1 MLERLSLIC
10 FFKIKGYNEF
20 VEINFSFRKRVIM
33 KQQFGMNQKMQQ
45 RMVMTP
51 MLQQAMKILQM
62 STMELKDWVEKEM
75 VENPVLEENE
85 DVVAPYKDSPG
96 GEESLDQEGVVVDP
110 TLEKAKER
118 HDTDLVEHIKEGESF
133 KEDTWE
139 VYKESQEYSDSGEG
153 DWGNRQNSDADQEKR
168 DFVEASITRAPSL
181 ADHLEWQFLLVAKN
195 EQQETIGKL
204 IIGNLDDNGYLM
216 TTLEDLAQS
225 LQVSVD
231 EVEKVLV
238 LIQGLEPTGVGARD
252 LRECLLLQLENKT
265 GPVAQR
271 AYQVVLNH
279 FEDMEKKR
287 YPAILKGLECD
298 SDQLREV
305 LAYVANLE
313 PKPGRSFEEIDT
325 KYVTPDVSVR
335 KIEGEYVVVLNDEP
349 VPRLRVSSYY
359 RHMLKDKKAVAA
371 KETKKFLEGKIQA
384 ANWLIKNIEQRRKT
398 IYRVTESIFRIQRE
412 FLENGVNSLKPLT
425 LKQVADMVSMHESTI
440 SRVTTHKYVQTPR
453 GLFELKYFF
462 SSGLES
468 NDGMDVSSLSVKEK
482 IKEMIDLEPPQ
493 KPLSDQ
499 KIMQTLTNQGLTIA
513 RRTIAK
519 YREELR
525 KIGRA

>member
-1 MLERLSLIC
+1 MR
-10 FFKIKGYNEF
+10 
-20 VEINFSFRKRVIM
+20 
-33 KQQFGMNQKMQQ
+33 QQFGMNQKMQQ
-45 RMVMTP
+45 RMIMTP

-85 DVVAPYKDSPG
+85 ETTPDKNTPEEDASPSNT
-96 GEESLDQEGVVVDP
+96 EETVSDP
-110 TLEKAKER
+110 TLEKAREQ
-118 HDTDLVEHIKEGESF
+118 HDTDLVEHIKDGERF
-133 KEDTWE
+133 KEETWAM
-139 VYKESQEYSDSGEG
+139 YQESQEYGDAGDSEYGG
-153 DWGNRQNSDADQEKR
+153 RQNSEADQEKR

-181 ADHLEWQFLLVAKN
+181 AEHLEWQFLLVAKN
-195 EQQETIGKL
+195 DQEETIGKL
-204 IIGNLDDNGYLM
+204 IIGNLDDNGYL
-216 TTLEDLAQS
+216 TTKLEDLAQAQ
-225 LQVSVD
+225 QVTVA
-231 EVEKVLV
+231 EIEKVLS

-252 LRECLLLQLENKT
+252 LRECLLLQLENRT

-279 FEDMEKKR
+279 FEDMEKRR
-287 YPAILKGLECD
+287 YPIILKGLECD
-298 SDQLREV
+298 EEQLREA
-305 LAYVANLE
+305 LAYIANLE
-313 PKPGRSFEEIDT
+313 PKPGRSFEVIDT

-349 VPRLRVSSYY
+349 VPRLRVSPYY
-359 RHMLKDKKAVAA
+359 RRMLKDKNTVDA
-371 KETKKFLEGKIQA
+371 KETKKFLETKIQSA
-384 ANWLIKNIEQRRKT
+384 IWLIKNIEQRRKT
-398 IYRVTESIFRIQRE
+398 IYRVTEAIFRIQKE

-425 LKQVADMVSMHESTI
+425 LKQVADMIGMHESTI

-462 SSGLES
+462 TSGLES
-468 NDGMDVSSLSVKEK
+468 SDGMDVSSLSVKEK

-499 KIMQTLTNQGLTIA
+499 KIMQNLTDQGLSIA

-525 KIGRA
+525 IPPASQRRKL

>member
-1 MLERLSLIC
+1 MR
-10 FFKIKGYNEF
+10 
-20 VEINFSFRKRVIM
+20 
-33 KQQFGMNQKMQQ
+33 QQFGMNQKMQQ

-75 VENPVLEENE
+75 VENPVLEET
-85 DVVAPYKDSPG
+85 
-96 GEESLDQEGVVVDP
+96 EETPETDKKNPTEEASASNTEEIIPDP
-110 TLEKAKER
+110 TLEKARER
-118 HDTDLVEHIKEGESF
+118 HDTDLVEHIKESERF
-133 KEDTWE
+133 KDDAWGL
-139 VYKESQEYSDSGEG
+139 YKESQEYTDSGEEEWG
-153 DWGNRQNSDADQEKR
+153 GNRSSDEDQEKR

-181 ADHLEWQFLLVAKN
+181 AEYLEWQFLLVAKN
-195 EQQETIGKL
+195 EKEEALGKL
-204 IIGNLDDNGYLM
+204 IIGNLDDNGYLIAN
-216 TTLEDLAQS
+216 LEDLAQS
-225 LQVSVD
+225 QKAPLD
-231 EVEKVLV
+231 EVEKVLK

-252 LRECLLLQLENKT
+252 LRECLLLQLENME

-271 AYQVVLNH
+271 AHQLVLNY

-298 SDQLREV
+298 ESQLREA
-305 LAYVANLE
+305 LAYVSNLE
-313 PKPGRSFEEIDT
+313 PKPGRSFEAVDT
-325 KYVTPDVSVR
+325 KYVVPDVSVR
-335 KIEGEYVVVLNDEP
+335 KIEGEYVVVLNDES

-359 RHMLKDKKAVAA
+359 RRMLKDKKAVDA
-371 KETKKFLEGKIQA
+371 KETKKFLDNKIQSA
-384 ANWLIKNIEQRRKT
+384 MWLIKNIEQRRKT
-398 IYRVTESIFRIQRE
+398 IYRVTESIFQIQRE
-412 FLENGVNSLKPLT
+412 FLENGVGSLKPLT
-425 LKQVADMVSMHESTI
+425 LKQVADMVGMHESTI

-468 NDGMDVSSLSVKEK
+468 VDGLDVSSLSVKEK

-493 KPLSDQ
+493 KPLSDE
-499 KIMQTLTNQGLTIA
+499 KIMQNLKNQGLTIA

-525 KIGRA
+525 IPPASQRRKL